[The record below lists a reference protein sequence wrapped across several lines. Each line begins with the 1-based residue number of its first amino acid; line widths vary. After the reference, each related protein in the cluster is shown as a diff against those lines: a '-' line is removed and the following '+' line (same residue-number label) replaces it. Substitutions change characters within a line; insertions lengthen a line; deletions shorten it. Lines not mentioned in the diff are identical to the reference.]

1 MSIRIVRLLIAVAMA
16 LPVAVSAEGPSA
28 QAGRM
33 GQQGTKRDSE
43 RMQKSLTAMLVR
55 AGTPPAK
62 GKPAPPLRT
71 TFTDRELNAW
81 LADDGKVNV
90 PEGLVSP
97 SITFTGPGTLTI
109 QALVDL
115 DAVRKSRERGWL
127 DPFAYLQGVLA
138 ISMKGSLTGRGGQ
151 GTFDVESAVLGNVPV
166 PRVLLQELITY
177 YSKSP
182 DFPDGI
188 TLAKPFPLP
197 AGVRDLAIQ
206 RGSAAV
212 VQ

>member
-1 MSIRIVRLLIAVAMA
+1 MLTRAVHLHFLIVVAIA
-16 LPVAVSAEGPSA
+16 LPIAVSAQVESSRLGS
-28 QAGRM
+28 
-33 GQQGTKRDSE
+33 KRDSE
-43 RMQKSLTAMLVR
+43 RMQKNLSAMLVR
-55 AGTPPAK
+55 AGSPPAK
-62 GKPAPPLRT
+62 GKAAPPLRT

-81 LADDGKVNV
+81 LADDGKTNV
-90 PEGLVSP
+90 PAGLVSP
-97 SITFTGPGTLTI
+97 MITFTGPGTLTV

-127 DPFAYLQGVLA
+127 DPFAYLQGTLVL
-138 ISMKGSLTGRGGQ
+138 SMKGSLSGSGGLA
-151 GTFDVESAVLGNVPV
+151 TFDVASAMLGNVPV
-166 PRVLLQELITY
+166 PRMLLQELITY

-182 DFPDGI
+182 DVPDGI

-206 RGSAAV
+206 RGSATV